1 MSTSSD
7 SSSYDVQVIPARVH
21 LAVQITVRKK
31 KSRHRRSRGRS
42 RRASRRS
49 SRHRRRRQSASNG
62 RSRSSATSPAGGP
75 PPPDPAADSK
85 VSATH
90 EAGASEDAQADECAQ
105 DPCGSG
111 LATGA
116 LPSDRPTAGKDE
128 SPHSPSGSST
138 EPTADEAPC
147 ATPVASGAPSAED
160 GPSTQDTVRQPKL
173 EAAVDRVV
181 GVEAALRGLR
191 ELVGEDTGASMR
203 APAVRL
209 AQVRAEFFGS
219 KLHCIARL
227 SRCFFQ
233 PTSARRFFFLR
244 LEEPTNAPKALGS
257 QWLEA
262 RIETHELYAHI

>member
-1 MSTSSD
+1 MD
-7 SSSYDVQVIPARVH
+7 APG
-21 LAVQITVRKK
+21 
-31 KSRHRRSRGRS
+31 GR
-42 RRASRRS
+42 ARRS

-209 AQVRAEFFGS
+209 AQVRAEFFWQQTA
-219 KLHCIARL
+219 LHCSAQPM
-227 SRCFFQ
+227 FFS
-233 PTSARRFFFLR
+233 THISSTIFLF
-244 LEEPTNAPKALGS
+244 
-257 QWLEA
+257 EA
-262 RIETHELYAHI
+262 RGADQCSQGFGLPVVGSEDRNS